1 MPQPQTTK
9 KKKFIHIATS
19 FFGMMVGAFFAAL
32 ALRVFLV
39 PNELIDGGVVGVSM
53 ILARIYGNSYISYF
67 LVILNLPFVYL
78 AWRHIRRSFVVHM
91 LAAIFFFAIFLLLL
105 ERLPS
110 FSSDVLEAIVIGGA
124 MLGAGAG
131 MIIRNGG
138 CTDGTE
144 IMAIIINRKKGFT
157 VGQVIFFLNIF
168 VFGAYGWIFNDWHI
182 ALRSLMTY
190 IVAFKTMDLVIAGL
204 EELKSVLIMCS
215 KPEKLSKI
223 ITHELGLGLTF
234 IKGKGG
240 YSGEDRDILFI
251 IVERLDLAEL
261 KEIALR
267 EDPSAFIAIENLHEV
282 AKALEPMLGEGEGAK
297 LAWRPSTQVEVRGDE
312 AQQLLK
318 LMDALDDDDDVQ
330 TVWGNEKVPDEELE
344 KFA

>member
-1 MPQPQTTK
+1 MPQQKSPLKERIFKQL
-9 KKKFIHIATS
+9 ISYIGIAI
-19 FFGMMVGAFFAAL
+19 GGFFAAM
-32 ALRVFLV
+32 AIRVFLI
-39 PNELIDGGVVGVSM
+39 PNELIDGGVIGISL
-53 ILARIYGNSYISYF
+53 ILARLYGSAYLSYF
-67 LVILNLPFVYL
+67 LLILNVPFIYL
-78 AWRHIRRSFVVHM
+78 AYRFIRRSFVVHM
-91 LAAIFFFAIFLLLL
+91 FVAIVLFALFLSLLSDV
-105 ERLPS
+105 PS
-110 FSSDVLEAIVIGGA
+110 FDADPLEAIVIGGA

-144 IMAIIINRKKGFT
+144 ILAILINRKKGFT
-157 VGQVIFFLNIF
+157 VGQVILFINIF
-168 VFGAYGWIFNDWHI
+168 IFAAYGWIFNDWHI

-190 IVAFKTMDLVIAGL
+190 IVAFKMMDIVIAGL

-215 KPEKLSKI
+215 KPDKLSKI

-261 KEIALR
+261 KEIVLR

-282 AKALEPMLGEGEGAK
+282 AYGRQARIALKRKARRSFTKGLI
-297 LAWRPSTQVEVRGDE
+297 S
-312 AQQLLK
+312 
-318 LMDALDDDDDVQ
+318 
-330 TVWGNEKVPDEELE
+330 
-344 KFA
+344 